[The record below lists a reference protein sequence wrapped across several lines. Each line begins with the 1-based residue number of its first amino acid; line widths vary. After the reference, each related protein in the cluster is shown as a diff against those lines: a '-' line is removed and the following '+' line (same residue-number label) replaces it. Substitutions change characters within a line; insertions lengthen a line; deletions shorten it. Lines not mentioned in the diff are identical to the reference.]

1 MWAWSVQVRS
11 SEGQL
16 MTSTPPRPVVRNRK
30 VRSLLHA
37 ISFTCVPENKHH
49 CFSQA
54 FERKAGGGYWYLKGK
69 LDGLHCLKLAGID
82 DRQVIELYVE
92 TGLVHTHGFF
102 LVVQA
107 PK

>member
-37 ISFTCVPENKHH
+37 ISFTCVPENKHIVLAK
-49 CFSQA
+49 CSKGRLA
-54 FERKAGGGYWYLKGK
+54 VGTGTSKANLM
-69 LDGLHCLKLAGID
+69 
-82 DRQVIELYVE
+82 V
-92 TGLVHTHGFF
+92 F
-102 LVVQA
+102 VVSNLRVSMIVR
-107 PK
+107 